1 MFLVGRKGCLLA
13 AAFAAL
19 APCLLLPGCAVRI
32 DDSAR
37 SERRAGKAC
46 AEPAAEG
53 SSSFFGVKRDTEPDA
68 GRVRRAAN
76 LAGDPKSYPTPRE
89 QRAAR
94 ALARAEQEIIE
105 KSGGAIMYR
114 PDGSS
119 SKAHTVKFVASA
131 GALTVKYSATERLN
145 RLDGVSHAMLLVVYH
160 MRDRAALDQ
169 LAGHE
174 DGMRTLLAG
183 EMFDDAVMSVRKHYI
198 QPGADGTLLLERPEN
213 GRFVAIVAGYAE
225 PSARTSLYVAEYG
238 LGQWYAP
245 GTTPMHRR
253 KAMYTP
259 LPMHLLVALD
269 EQSMSVKNTGRIHG
283 GTQKVHLLMAEQ
295 VQHMT
300 KENFFWG
307 MDSMSTID
315 E

>member
-1 MFLVGRKGCLLA
+1 MLLGRHRGYLA
-13 AAFAAL
+13 AAAMAAL
-19 APCLLLPGCAVRI
+19 APCLLTGCAVRL
-32 DDSAR
+32 DDPPR
-37 SERRAGKAC
+37 RERRDEKNAC
-46 AEPAAEG
+46 TDPSPDKDRTFLG
-53 SSSFFGVKRDTEPDA
+53 ISRDTSPNG

-94 ALARAEQEIIE
+94 ALAKAEQEIIE

-119 SKAHTVKFVASA
+119 SQAHAVKFVESS
-131 GALTVKYSATERLN
+131 GALTVKYSASARLN
-145 RLDGVSHAMLLVVYH
+145 CLDGIPHAMLLVVYH
-160 MRDRAALDQ
+160 LSDRAALDQ
-169 LAGHE
+169 LARHE

-183 EMFDDAVMSVRKHYI
+183 EAFDEAVKSVRKHYV

-225 PSARTSLYVAEYG
+225 PSARTSLHVAEYG

-245 GTTPMHRR
+245 GPTAMHRR
-253 KAMYTP
+253 KSMYTP
-259 LPMHLLVALD
+259 LPMHLLVALG

-283 GTQKVHLLMAEQ
+283 STQKVHLLMAEQ
-295 VQHMT
+295 VQHLT
-300 KENFFWG
+300 RDNFFWAR
-307 MDSMSTID
+307 DSMGFVD
-315 E
+315 D